1 MRRVGVAIA
10 LWLGAGG
17 CAGRDLVLSHGSHWQ
32 RYVYDSQRDAPEMLG
47 ALVFREQ
54 VCAGRE
60 LDPEYSPLDEND
72 LSRFLER
79 QQISVSVERPRTD
92 LAYLLVDDRRTQKP
106 ARLRVAILGNAD
118 EAGRELAEALVEH
131 GEGSWGVHRS
141 NLAVLGPV
149 GDPTHDL
156 AFAAEIGLVCWGIF
170 TVRGRGDTF
179 VIPGAYR
186 EL

>member
-1 MRRVGVAIA
+1 MRRPAVTIA
-10 LWLGAGG
+10 FSLCMGG
-17 CAGRDLVLSHGSHWQ
+17 CTGRDLVLAHGSHWQ

-47 ALVFREQ
+47 SLVFREQ

-72 LSRFLER
+72 LLRFLER
-79 QQISVSVERPRTD
+79 QQIHVNVERPRTD
-92 LAYLLVDDRRTQKP
+92 LAYLVVNDGRTRKP
-106 ARLRVAILGNAD
+106 ARLRVAILQNAED
-118 EAGRELAEALVEH
+118 AGRELAEALVQH

-156 AFAAEIGLVCWGIF
+156 VFAAEIGLVCWGVF
-170 TVRGRGDTF
+170 TVRGRKDTF